1 MLTDSLNPRSAKKRE
16 NFRLCVLSGTGNPL
30 LQDAGVSKTSRR
42 KPSQPGTDAL
52 VPMIHV
58 FSITR
63 GTGIHAGV
71 LLRNPSSLLP
81 QMLAGALLIL
91 PANAVDVTMTASDT
105 ANAATT
111 SFNGNLG
118 RWSNAAAPEAG
129 NSYTNTGFLL
139 RTPNSGGPHV
149 FAGDSLTLTRTESAI
164 GRLLFKGPDGDS
176 VTINQLVLNG
186 GLLDMGV
193 GGGTFTTTLAGAIT
207 IQPGFTSYLNAEG
220 STTLGTGGETLDITA
235 TISGSGACQIGGIW
249 GASSIEGLFVPTAAV
264 SNSAGTVRLS
274 SENPY
279 SGTMTIAGTP
289 VNSTRGGLQ
298 LAHLRAAQYATLRL
312 STTNSTAAPP
322 VSFLASANTGP
333 FVIGALEGT
342 ANQTLRD
349 TAGAPVTLELGN
361 NNTDSTFSGNLS
373 GPGNLTKSGT
383 GTLTLAGTQTYTG
396 DTTILDGHL
405 IMNSPSLA
413 DTSTLTISDPA
424 TLELNHAG
432 IDSVA
437 QLIFDGSPQPDGIY
451 HAGNSAGRII
461 GTGSIRVGPPPPV
474 ESPHRTPTVWE
485 PYNGMTPILT
495 SQSDYFAIPFMPVT
509 ETATATSLTIAA
521 EGQAIPIHYSANDA
535 KVVEITANALRDD
548 IQRVTGLLPSVSTEA
563 PATATAILIGTI
575 GKSPLIDDLVTAG
588 KIDVSAIQG
597 KWEAYTAAVVEN
609 PLPDLTRALVIA
621 GSDRR
626 GTAFGG
632 FALSE
637 SMGVS
642 PWHFWGDVPTPQK
655 SALHI
660 SGTHTQPSPGVKY
673 RGIFLNDE
681 DWGLQPWAAQ
691 TFEPEVGNIGPKTY
705 STIFELLLRLHAN
718 VIWPAMHEFPVQ
730 TTPFYL
736 VPGNKQA
743 ADDHAIV
750 ISTSHHEPMMRN
762 SHEYNTSVLG
772 PYNYW
777 TNRENIYNFWEER
790 VIETKAYENI
800 YTIGMRGRDDSG
812 MLAPPGTTNA
822 QRAEKLQNEIIP
834 DQRQMITDHVN
845 ADPSEIPQ
853 IFIPYKETLVQ
864 YQSGLQL
871 PDDVTIVW
879 PDDNHGYI
887 RQLSNPAERAR
898 SGGSGVYYHLSY
910 WGVPSSY
917 LWFCTTP
924 PGMTCSE
931 MMKAWDFEASKYW
944 VVNVGDIK
952 PMEIGTD
959 FFLRLARNPEAFRNF
974 DQHLYLTQWADRTF
988 GPQHADDI
996 ATVVA
1001 DYYRLNI
1008 VKRPEHLSRTNTG
1021 FSHVKNGDEA
1031 SSRLEA
1037 FAALT
1042 TAAEAIY
1049 DQLPAN
1055 QKPAF
1060 YGMVLF
1066 QIRAAEQVNRRNIL
1080 AERSRLW
1087 RDQGRA
1093 ATNSLAA
1100 EAQAAHSA
1108 LLAELAFYNQVNA
1121 GGKWNRMF
1129 NPMPISQLP
1138 SWARE
1143 TQNPFIEPSYGSHTP
1158 TTAAS
1163 LAVAIEGSA
1172 TPLASGTTTALPLF
1186 KRTADPTRFIDIFN
1200 RGTESLPWSATASA
1214 PWITLSQTNGNADA
1228 RIVVGI
1234 DWSKMPRGHAI
1245 PGSIT
1250 IQGAD
1255 NEYTVNIRGFHPLDL
1270 DPATLPDAVEN
1281 NGLVIIEAEAFAQQQ
1296 DRADGTGWRKVDEAT
1311 ASRHGMTIQ
1320 PVTAAS
1326 IDPATLPGDSPWLTY
1341 RFHAFN
1347 TGPVK
1352 IRTQC
1357 LPTHKITSDHPGL
1370 RYAISLN
1377 NDPPQIIDINAI
1389 EYSAAWNV
1397 NTLRAASIGVSSH
1410 EVTQR
1415 GLQHVRI
1422 WMVDAGVVLD
1432 KLTVEIASGIYE
1444 AEDLVVHDSNVPAV
1458 RFTDPPASE
1467 GAGLHIQSTANGH
1480 FATVVLPNLPAGDYD
1495 LGTRVKTWTSRGI
1508 MQMAVAES
1516 PDGPF
1521 TEIGGPHDLYTA
1533 TDIYTDLAPLPLT
1546 FSSAGSKY
1554 LRFTVVGRNPAAT
1567 NSWILVDQISLQ
1579 PAQSTVG
1586 AGASIRDWRY
1596 IYFGTHE
1603 NSGDA
1608 ADLADPDG
1616 DGIPNLI
1623 EYATGSYPTMPSA
1636 SPVSA
1641 AWNGNHLALLF
1652 NRARDATDIIY
1663 QVLAGNDLPPTTP
1676 IWSSETTP
1684 YPGGSAPFIQTI
1696 VTDYQ
1701 EIGDSAKRF
1710 LILKVERP

>member
-1 MLTDSLNPRSAKKRE
+1 MSRASAPKPHRRSAPRPR
-16 NFRLCVLSGTGNPL
+16 FPSCGFTQAVLAAFLLVPAQSAEVTLTGN
-30 LQDAGVSKTSRR
+30 DTSNG
-42 KPSQPGTDAL
+42 S
-52 VPMIHV
+52 
-58 FSITR
+58 
-63 GTGIHAGV
+63 
-71 LLRNPSSLLP
+71 
-81 QMLAGALLIL
+81 
-91 PANAVDVTMTASDT
+91 
-105 ANAATT
+105 TT

-118 RWSNAAAPEAG
+118 RWSNGIIPSAG
-129 NSYTNTGFLL
+129 NTYKNSAYLL
-139 RTPNSGGPHV
+139 RSPNSGSPHV
-149 FAGDSLTLTRTESAI
+149 FAGDSLTLTRTDAAI

-176 VTINQLVLNG
+176 VTIQHLILDG

-193 GGGTFTTTLAGAIT
+193 GGGTFTTTLAGAIA

-220 STTLGTGGETLDITA
+220 SATLGTGGETLDITA
-235 TISGSGACQIGGIW
+235 TISGSGDCQIGGIW
-249 GASSIEGLFVPTAAV
+249 GASSIEGLIVPTAAV
-264 SNSAGTVRLS
+264 SNSAGTIKLS
-274 SENPY
+274 AENPY

-298 LAHLRAAQYATLRL
+298 LAHLRAAQFATLRL

-322 VSFLASANTGP
+322 ISFLASANIGP

-342 ANQTLRD
+342 ANQALTD
-349 TAGAPVTLELGN
+349 TAGAPVTLEVGN
-361 NNTDSTFSGNLS
+361 NSTDSTFSGKLS

-396 DTTILDGHL
+396 DTTILDGRL
-405 IMNSPSLA
+405 VMNSPSLA
-413 DTSTLTISDPA
+413 DTSSLSISDSA

-432 IDSVA
+432 IDTVA
-437 QLIFDGSPQPDGIY
+437 QLILDGSPQPDATY

-461 GTGSIRVGPPPPV
+461 GSGSIRVGPPPPV
-474 ESPHRTPTVWE
+474 VSPHRTPTVWE
-485 PYNGMTPILT
+485 PYNGMTPIVT
-495 SQSDYFAIPFMPVT
+495 SQPDYFAIPFMPVT
-509 ETATATSLTIAA
+509 ETATATSLAIAA
-521 EGQAIPIHYSANDA
+521 EGQAIPIHFSANDA

-609 PLPDLTRALVIA
+609 PLPGVTRALVIA

-637 SMGVS
+637 SIGVS
-642 PWHFWGDVPTPQK
+642 PWHFWGDVPSPHK

-681 DWGLQPWAAQ
+681 DWGLQPWAAE
-691 TFEPEVGNIGPKTY
+691 TFEPEVGSIGPKTY
-705 STIFELLLRLHAN
+705 STIYELLLRLHAN

-743 ADDHAIV
+743 ADDRAIV

-762 SHEYNTSVLG
+762 SHEYNPSVLG

-777 TNRENIYNFWEER
+777 TNRDNIYNFWEER
-790 VIETKAYENI
+790 VIETKDSENI

-834 DQRQMITDHVN
+834 DQRKMITDHVN

-931 MMKAWDFEASKYW
+931 MMKAWDFDAHKYW
-944 VVNVGDIK
+944 LVNVGDIK

-988 GPQHADDI
+988 GPQHAADI
-996 ATVVA
+996 ATVIT

-1042 TAAEAIY
+1042 SAAEAIY
-1049 DQLPAN
+1049 NQLPAN

-1060 YGMVLF
+1060 YGMVFF
-1066 QIRAAEQVNRRNIL
+1066 QIRAAEQVNRRNII

-1087 RDQGRA
+1087 QNQNRA

-1100 EAQAAHSA
+1100 EAQAAHNA
-1108 LLAELAFYNQVNA
+1108 LSAELAFYNEVNA
-1121 GGKWNRMF
+1121 DGKWNKML
-1129 NPMPISQLP
+1129 NPNPGATG
-1138 SWARE
+1138 WWRE
-1143 TQNPFIEPSYGSHTP
+1143 TQNPFIAPAYGSHSP
-1158 TTAAS
+1158 TATAT
-1163 LAVAIEGSA
+1163 LGVTIEGSA
-1172 TPLASGTTTALPLF
+1172 TPLASGNPGELPLF
-1186 KRTADPTRFIDIFN
+1186 TRPADPSYFIDVFN
-1200 RGTESLPWSATASA
+1200 QGAAAMIWSATANK
-1214 PWITLSQTNGNADA
+1214 PWITLSRTSGSADA
-1228 RIVVGI
+1228 RIRVSI
-1234 DWSKMPRGHAI
+1234 DWNTAPRGHAI
-1245 PGSIT
+1245 PGTIT
-1250 IQGAD
+1250 ITGAGSQR
-1255 NEYTVNIRGFHPLDL
+1255 TVNLRAFYPMDL
-1270 DPATLPDAVEN
+1270 NLADLPEAVEH
-1281 NGLVIIEAEAFAQQQ
+1281 NGIVTIEAEDFAQRI
-1296 DRADGTGWRKVDEAT
+1296 DRADGTGWRLQDQAT
-1311 ASRHGMTIQ
+1311 ASDDGMTIL
-1320 PVTAAS
+1320 PVTTPS
-1326 IDPATLPGDSPWLTY
+1326 INPATLPGDAPSLTY
-1341 RFHAFN
+1341 RFHTFN
-1347 TGPVK
+1347 KGPIK

-1377 NDPPQIIDINAI
+1377 NDTPRIVDINAI

-1397 NTLRAASIGVSSH
+1397 NTLRAASIGVSNH
-1410 EVTQR
+1410 EISNAGPQA
-1415 GLQHVRI
+1415 LRI
-1422 WMVDAGVVLD
+1422 WMIDAGVVLD
-1432 KLTVEIASGIYE
+1432 KLTVEMTSGRFE
-1444 AEDLVVHDSNVPAV
+1444 AENLSVHNSNTPTVTY
-1458 RFTDPPASE
+1458 TDPPASD
-1467 GAGLHIQSTANGH
+1467 GAGLHIRSTAVNH
-1480 FATVVLPNLPAGDYD
+1480 FATVVIPNVNAGDYQ
-1495 LGTRVKTWTSRGI
+1495 LTARVKKWTSRGI
-1508 MQMAVAES
+1508 IQMAIAQDPS
-1516 PDGPF
+1516 GPF
-1521 TEIGGPHDLYTA
+1521 TNIGDPYDLYSSTDLYTDLEA
-1533 TDIYTDLAPLPLT
+1533 LPVSFTTDGD
-1546 FSSAGSKY
+1546 KY
-1554 LRFTVVGRNPAAT
+1554 LRFTVVGKNPSSSNFWVLLDT
-1567 NSWILVDQISLQ
+1567 ISLE
-1579 PAQSTVG
+1579 PTSHGT
-1586 AGASIRDWRY
+1586 GASIGAWRAA
-1596 IYFGTHE
+1596 YFGTAE

-1623 EYATGSYPTMPSA
+1623 EYATGTYPTMPNA

-1641 AWNGNHLALLF
+1641 AWNGNHLAIIF

-1663 QVLAGNDLPPTTP
+1663 QVLAGNDLSPATP

-1696 VTDYQ
+1696 VTDPQ
-1701 EIGDSAKRF
+1701 EIGDSPTRF